1 MAAELPV
8 KQPHHW
14 TAKKAM
20 WWTGWVLTLLCSAA
34 LFMSAT
40 MKFVQ
45 PKDVVDGMTK
55 LGWPMDVLIPLAIV
69 EIACAVIY
77 LIPQTSVLGAVLL
90 TGYLGGATA
99 SHVRAYDN
107 FASPVIMG
115 VVVWLGIY
123 LRCGRL
129 RAILPWR
136 G

>member
-1 MAAELPV
+1 MNELPV
-8 KQPHHW
+8 KQPPGSG
-14 TAKKAM
+14 AKKAM
-20 WWTGWVLTLLCSAA
+20 WWIGWVLTVLCSLA
-34 LFMSAT
+34 LLMSGT

-45 PKDVVDGMTK
+45 PKDVIDGMTK
-55 LGWPMDVLIPLAIV
+55 LGWPMDVMIPLAIV
-69 EIACAVIY
+69 EIVCAIVY

-99 SHVRAYDN
+99 SHVRIYDN
-107 FASPVIMG
+107 FASPIIMG